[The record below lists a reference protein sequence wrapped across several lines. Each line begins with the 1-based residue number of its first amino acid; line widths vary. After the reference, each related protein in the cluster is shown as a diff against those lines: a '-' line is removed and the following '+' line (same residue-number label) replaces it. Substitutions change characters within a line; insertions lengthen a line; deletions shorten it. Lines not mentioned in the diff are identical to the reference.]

1 MEKTTVVNI
10 ATIDHVEKVD
20 KPCAVI
26 EDQIAHNFANLHSA
40 TITLL
45 NYLYRR
51 FKPIK
56 KLKARKKKISRG
68 CNFVFQTTFYNK
80 IIIKTLFLFNAR
92 LDVSSIFVEFTN

>member
-10 ATIDHVEKVD
+10 ATIGHAVIHADNPRV
-20 KPCAVI
+20 VI

-56 KLKARKKKISRG
+56 KLKARKKNSRG
-68 CNFVFQTTFYNK
+68 CNWN
-80 IIIKTLFLFNAR
+80 L
-92 LDVSSIFVEFTN
+92 